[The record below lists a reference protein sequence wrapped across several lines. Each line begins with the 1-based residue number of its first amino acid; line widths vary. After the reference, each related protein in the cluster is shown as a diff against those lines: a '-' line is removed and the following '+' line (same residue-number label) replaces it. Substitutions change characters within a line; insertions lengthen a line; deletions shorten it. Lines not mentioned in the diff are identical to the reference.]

1 MSADQPKRLNKYI
14 SDTGFCSRREA
25 DKLIEQK
32 RVTIND
38 KQPELGTKV
47 NPGDKVKV
55 DGKVIG
61 AVAEDKCCACH
72 GCVDVTVCTTDSVH
86 PQYVSSCTTVTGG
99 SFDEQDVVLSLIT
112 SLILGLIIGL
122 IIGFML
128 MMMMMMAAP
137 VEACA
142 VHPARLV
149 AMVSLVA

>member
-61 AVAEDKCCACH
+61 AVAEDKSDRVYIVYNKPI
-72 GCVDVTVCTTDSVH
+72 GITCTTERHVKGNIIDAIKHKERIFPIGRLDKPSE
-86 PQYVSSCTTVTGG
+86 G
-99 SFDEQDVVLSLIT
+99 
-112 SLILGLIIGL
+112 LILLTSDGDIVNKILR
-122 IIGFML
+122 
-128 MMMMMMAAP
+128 AENAHDK
-137 VEACA
+137 EY
-142 VHPARLV
+142 
-149 AMVSLVA
+149 